1 MLKCPP
7 NFQPSESFQC
17 NSRVHCLSTKGLGT
31 FISLQ
36 KSLEPHWL
44 QEQQNHS
51 LFIFKFVW
59 LQSSHS
65 TTLAKNHKNAV
76 FVGFQI
82 WQLAVSWGCFF
93 CFWLLL
99 LGLDCLVVT
108 ADGCWLCRGGWQTT
122 GQAQSHDQPVFHQ
135 LYVGPNHLGGSNN
148 HIGGHNH
155 LGESHNHI
163 GGSNN
168 QLGGYNHLNGHNN
181 KFHYMHPIIP
191 PLELE
196 NSQM

>member
-44 QEQQNHS
+44 REQQNHS

-82 WQLAVSWGCFF
+82 WQLAVSWGWLF

-108 ADGCWLCRGGWQTT
+108 ADSCWLCRGGWQTT

-148 HIGGHNH
+148 HLGHWW
-155 LGESHNHI
+155 I
-163 GGSNN
+163 
-168 QLGGYNHLNGHNN
+168 
-181 KFHYMHPIIP
+181 
-191 PLELE
+191 
-196 NSQM
+196 